1 MKKKTLLVL
10 LIVLLTVLLSTV
22 VFATMNNAETQQILT
37 NKKLSSI
44 GETYTEIDDGIT
56 TYESKSKY
64 NRSSKYIY

>member
-56 TYESKSKY
+56 TFDMRA
-64 NRSSKYIY
+64 NQNII